1 VEVSRPIALESARF
15 QPSNLSSEN
24 PVSKLCF
31 FKCNLHRY
39 AMGPVIFLRR
49 SSLPL
54 VRQFFAEVEPTLP
67 ASVPYHHLMG
77 HMVKFMQS
85 KVPLYA
91 LEVGG

>member
-1 VEVSRPIALESARF
+1 
-15 QPSNLSSEN
+15 
-24 PVSKLCF
+24 
-31 FKCNLHRY
+31 
-39 AMGPVIFLRR
+39 MGPVIFLRR